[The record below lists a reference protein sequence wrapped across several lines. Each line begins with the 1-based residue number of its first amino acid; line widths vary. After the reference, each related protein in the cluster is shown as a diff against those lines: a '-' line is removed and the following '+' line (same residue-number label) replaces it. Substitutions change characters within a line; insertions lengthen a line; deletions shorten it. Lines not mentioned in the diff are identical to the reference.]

1 MSFFAVQVRTG
12 SEIAV
17 KKMLKDV
24 LNQSGDDTV
33 TSIYALETY
42 TQTTHPLDISE
53 LSAADLTNHLYV
65 QRLQENLS
73 NLRFAYDQMQGYED
87 AGSLDL
93 IGEYQHQIKDLTTK
107 LKGLR
112 NTCKKID
119 SVLKGYVLIELDNN
133 FHYLPKHLW
142 HIIKS
147 IPKVTG
153 FPSRMNIP
161 QHEINAFFEEVE
173 MSAEVE
179 LKFNEVL
186 SYDEHVQVQSEL
198 LHQANQTNNQQE
210 GETIVNRIDDMNT
223 DVVAEVNAMKQTQH
237 PMIQRVKAFIKN
249 KRKTVSLPVCLFRQM
264 YHDDKDDGLLPAKLK
279 SSSDFI
285 HRLWRWLRRN
295 DVMLA

>member
-1 MSFFAVQVRTG
+1 MAFFAVQVRTG

-93 IGEYQHQIKDLTTK
+93 IGEYHHQIKDSTTK

-119 SVLKGYVLIELDNN
+119 SVLKGYVLIELDNK
-133 FHYLPKHLW
+133 FHYMPKHLW
-142 HIIKS
+142 HLIKS

-198 LHQANQTNNQQE
+198 RHQENQTNNQQKD
-210 GETIVNRIDDMNT
+210 ETRDNRNEHMNT
-223 DVVAEVNAMKQTQH
+223 D
-237 PMIQRVKAFIKN
+237 
-249 KRKTVSLPVCLFRQM
+249 
-264 YHDDKDDGLLPAKLK
+264 
-279 SSSDFI
+279 
-285 HRLWRWLRRN
+285 
-295 DVMLA
+295 